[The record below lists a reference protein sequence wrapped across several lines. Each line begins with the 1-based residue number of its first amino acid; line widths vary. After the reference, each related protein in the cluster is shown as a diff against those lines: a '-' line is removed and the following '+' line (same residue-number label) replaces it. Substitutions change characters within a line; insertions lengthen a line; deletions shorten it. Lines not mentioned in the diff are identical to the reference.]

1 MSGRCLN
8 VLRHGISGGRTT
20 RSTALPF
27 LSSSSSTIAGSCNVN
42 ANEAKAYS
50 TRASPSS
57 SGMPLYLTRAN
68 HKDRHNGPSFFQQQ
82 KRWKHAAGKIGHEIE
97 SLKEMAHRPEREAAQ
112 ERRKKKKTRKAAKK
126 GGGKQQQ
133 QATEPVSAGT
143 ENTEHDD
150 DDDLRFDDD
159 DDDDDNLDEDGEP
172 TLPDPDAVKTKMDN
186 VIERFRDS
194 LKSIRGA
201 EPTADMFDDVMV
213 QAYGAATPL
222 NAVAQVVIAS
232 PTMAQLTCFD
242 PTVAKDV
249 VKAVQLTL
257 ELNPQLEE
265 GGAGNIKVPLPRV
278 SMEVREKLSKSV
290 KKRAESC
297 KQRLRGVRRKA
308 MDVVKKGKDGKLVG
322 ISKDDAFASGK
333 EIEAASEAAAET
345 LKTIVD
351 EKLES
356 IMAV

>member
-1 MSGRCLN
+1 MMRGRCLSG
-8 VLRHGISGGRTT
+8 LWHGSGGRKIW
-20 RSTALPF
+20 STAFPSL
-27 LSSSSSTIAGSCNVN
+27 SSSTIATNSTNSADQRSFGTLPSDLSCHLNVSN
-42 ANEAKAYS
+42 DY
-50 TRASPSS
+50 
-57 SGMPLYLTRAN
+57 
-68 HKDRHNGPSFFQQQ
+68 HKRFVFNQ
-82 KRWKHAAGKIGHEIE
+82 KRLKHAHKIE

-112 ERRKKKKTRKAAKK
+112 ERRKKKKARKAAKK
-126 GGGKQQQ
+126 GGNKQQQ
-133 QATEPVSAGT
+133 IT
-143 ENTEHDD
+143 ENETTSADIPDDD
-150 DDDLRFDDD
+150 DDDLYFDDD
-159 DDDDDNLDEDGEP
+159 DDEDVLDEDGEP
-172 TLPDPDAVKTKMDN
+172 TLPDPDVVRSKMDA
-186 VIERFRDS
+186 VIDRFQDS

-222 NAVAQVVIAS
+222 NAVAQVVITS
-232 PTMAQLTCFD
+232 PTLAQLTCFD

-265 GGAGNIKVPLPRV
+265 GGGGNIRVPLPKV

-308 MDVVKKGKDGKLVG
+308 MDVVKKGKDGKLPGV
-322 ISKDDAFASGK
+322 SKDDAFTSGK
-333 EIEAASEAAAET
+333 EIEAVSEAAAEK
-345 LKTIVD
+345 LKTIVE
-351 EKLES
+351 EKMDS